1 MNQTGCLLFNSCKDT
16 IKTGSMRTY
25 TTLSEAINDL
35 AKRGY
40 TTNFNI
46 ESDCIVCAENM
57 IRLHPDEFQIDE
69 IYRFQEMS
77 DLDNESILY
86 AISSSQNNMKGLL
99 VNAYGIYSETATT
112 ELIEKLSE
120 QK

>member
-1 MNQTGCLLFNSCKDT
+1 
-16 IKTGSMRTY
+16 MRTY

-35 AKRGY
+35 AKKGY
-40 TTNFNI
+40 TANFNI
-46 ESDCIVCAENM
+46 ESDCIVCTDNM

-86 AISSSQNNMKGLL
+86 AISSPQNNMKGLL

-112 ELIEKLSE
+112 EMVEKLSE
-120 QK
+120 HR

>member
-1 MNQTGCLLFNSCKDT
+1 
-16 IKTGSMRTY
+16 MRTY

-35 AKRGY
+35 AKKGY
-40 TTNFNI
+40 TANFNI
-46 ESDCIVCAENM
+46 ENDCIVCAENM
-57 IRLHPDEFQIDE
+57 LQLHPEEFEIDDV
-69 IYRFQEMS
+69 YRFQEMS

-86 AISSSQNNMKGLL
+86 AISSSQHQLKGLL

-120 QK
+120 RK